1 MTRTEAIAG
10 RPTATRNEGIGAR
23 LGRRLLSG
31 GIWPAVPALM
41 FLVLFFAVP
50 MGLLLAFG
58 FVDIERGVVQPGT
71 WTFAHLTEVLGDDL
85 FWRFWWRSF
94 YVGVLATLSCIVLA
108 YPLAYFY
115 TMVGRVGRGAIL
127 LITVAPLLTS
137 ALVRT
142 YAWLVILGGRR
153 GVVNNTLIEMGVVDR
168 PLRLLNTD
176 FAVILGMTQ
185 IHLPFMVLPL
195 ITVLAAR
202 DRAYEQA
209 SLGLGASHVSTFLR
223 VTLPMS
229 LPGITAGAALVFA
242 LSYTN
247 FIIPQLLGGGAYM
260 TLAVQ
265 VYEYIVVILDWNR
278 GAILALLLLSSC
290 FAFILAMTWAGNR
303 AARWTEGPR

>member
-1 MTRTEAIAG
+1 MTEADIAAPSP
-10 RPTATRNEGIGAR
+10 RLAR
-23 LGRRLLSG
+23 DGPMVRIGRRLMAG
-31 GIWPAVPALM
+31 GVWPAVPALV
-41 FLVLFFAVP
+41 FLVFFFAIP
-50 MGLLLAFG
+50 MVLLLAFG
-58 FVDIERGVVQPGT
+58 FVDIERGVVQPDT
-71 WTFAHLTEVLGDDL
+71 WTFGHLTEVLRDDL

-94 YVGVLATLSCIVLA
+94 YVGVLATVSCIVLA
-108 YPLAYFY
+108 YPLAYLY

-153 GVVNNTLIEMGVVDR
+153 GVVNNALIEMGLIER

-247 FIIPQLLGGGAYM
+247 FIIPQLLGGGNYM

-265 VYEYIVVILDWNR
+265 VYEYIIVILDWNR
-278 GAILALLLLSSC
+278 GAVLALLLLSSC

>member
-1 MTRTEAIAG
+1 MSLARSELVPAEPIAQ
-10 RPTATRNEGIGAR
+10 RAA
-23 LGRRLLSG
+23 RRLTAG
-31 GIWPAVPALM
+31 GIWPAVPALV
-41 FLVLFFAVP
+41 FLVAFFAVP
-50 MGLLLAFG
+50 MVLLLAFG

-71 WTFAHLTEVLGDDL
+71 WTFAHLTEVLTDDL

-94 YVGVLATLSCIVLA
+94 YVGVLATLCCLVLA
-108 YPLAYFY
+108 YPLAYVY
-115 TMVGRVGRGAIL
+115 AMAGRVGRGLIL
-127 LITVAPLLTS
+127 LVTVAPLLTS

-153 GVVNNTLIEMGVVDR
+153 GVVNTMLLELGIVSKPIRM
-168 PLRLLNTD
+168 LNTD
-176 FAVILGMTQ
+176 FAVIVGMTQ

-209 SLGLGASHVSTFLR
+209 SLGLGASHVATFLR

-247 FIIPQLLGGGAYM
+247 FIIPQLLGGGNYT

-278 GAILALLLLSSC
+278 GAILALLLLASC
-290 FAFILAMTWAGNR
+290 FAFVLLITVLGNR
-303 AARWTEGPR
+303 ATRWTEAAR